1 MDLRRCVIVEKGV
14 YKFTNLITGRKRFSV
29 PIYQRH
35 YAWELKQWD
44 DLWNDLYYLE
54 LPKTHYFGQVIL
66 MEKPS
71 QSQYGLWF
79 EEYEVVDGQ
88 QRLATILIL
97 LKELLKALEERGAL
111 PTEEL
116 ARLKEDYLRSG
127 SLYKLELLGDD
138 REFFRRYIIEEELP
152 PQGPLTP
159 SQKRLIEAKYFFRKK
174 LKEIEAS
181 SPKEDFKEFLVSFLT
196 KIVTTEVMVY
206 PLKEMAEAARIFELV
221 NDRGKDLTNLDKTKS
236 FLMYL
241 AYLAAPVEEQEK
253 ILRDLSDSFAN
264 IFRLVSNTQESEF
277 GRGIGEND
285 LQRYHFILSAS
296 TDMLLSE
303 PIYIEEPMKSLSL
316 PASTIEIVMPRVEA
330 SYEYLNFLKRFFIKK
345 YRENR
350 KKCLTEISDYVKGL
364 EKAFFAVKTLLTYGA
379 KDDMANLLESIFSLK
394 RVANFYPLLIS
405 CWLKFGDY
413 KEYLKKILQ
422 SVEISIFRVYAIGRR
437 RADTGRSRLYDL
449 AYEVYSGEKG
459 FDELITELNAFT
471 KTYEPDERFER
482 DLRVEDFYQ
491 RIAKSDLRYFFYWYE
506 RYLRETAKEAVEFP
520 LSEIL
525 SYDEHGMPK
534 YEIEHIWPEVT
545 SKLNLNEEDSKN
557 HRECVNK
564 LGNLAIATKSWNS
577 SMGNEPF
584 DKKKTQY
591 KESVFRS
598 QRELALY
605 ENWGKKEIEDRTTKL
620 VQFALTRWKIQ

>member
-1 MDLRRCVIVEKGV
+1 
-14 YKFTNLITGRKRFSV
+14 
-29 PIYQRH
+29 
-35 YAWELKQWD
+35 
-44 DLWNDLYYLE
+44 
-54 LPKTHYFGQVIL
+54 
-66 MEKPS
+66 
-71 QSQYGLWF
+71 
-79 EEYEVVDGQ
+79 
-88 QRLATILIL
+88 
-97 LKELLKALEERGAL
+97 
-111 PTEEL
+111 
-116 ARLKEDYLRSG
+116 
-127 SLYKLELLGDD
+127 
-138 REFFRRYIIEEELP
+138 
-152 PQGPLTP
+152 
-159 SQKRLIEAKYFFRKK
+159 
-174 LKEIEAS
+174 
-181 SPKEDFKEFLVSFLT
+181 
-196 KIVTTEVMVY
+196 
-206 PLKEMAEAARIFELV
+206 
-221 NDRGKDLTNLDKTKS
+221 
-236 FLMYL
+236 
-241 AYLAAPVEEQEK
+241 
-253 ILRDLSDSFAN
+253 
-264 IFRLVSNTQESEF
+264 
-277 GRGIGEND
+277 
-285 LQRYHFILSAS
+285 
-296 TDMLLSE
+296 MLLSE

-316 PASTIEIVMPRVEA
+316 PASTIKIVMPRVEA

-413 KEYLKKILQ
+413 KEYLKRILQ